1 MFWENINNDLF
12 KPLASINSKIYSI
25 SLFALYRYLVVEQT
39 EIGECTPIKA
49 KQVIRNSLL
58 ENGQETHLQ
67 EEDEELRVYDEPDDA
82 ARIYRRLKEC
92 GWLREMDGEGYRR
105 ETFMPS
111 VAASIISALENI
123 SQGPIAKLGSTCQG
137 IYSAIRTVQ
146 SNPQNGIS
154 NIEFAADCA
163 RRFYK
168 ELISMAANCQEIAYT
183 MREEHTGKKLF
194 ETFFEDFLKKILL
207 EDYSKLNLTTHPY
220 RYRAVTISEIF
231 DIQQNKQVWQA
242 LVEKHNKEYQTNSQ
256 LESEEQLNSELNDIV
271 QILENIDTTLKRIDH
286 YRRTMTKRTREAMQ
300 YALTV
305 APELGEKLDNLI
317 VGVAKLPSDSTI
329 PSNQLTEYFITDSR
343 LYQPRALQA
352 PAEPTLVQKQQPKI
366 EDIARSRSV
375 DAYIKRR
382 APSPRRILHLIEKA
396 LGNKQRITTDEI
408 EVNNLDD
415 LIAFLQMRDLLHDA
429 VPPGSPYSQLVK
441 IYKCKPVQNEYTEN
455 SFIVAPKM
463 LIERRIQPSQTKV

>member
-1 MFWENINNDLF
+1 MFWKNINNDLF

-39 EIGECTPIKA
+39 EIGECTPVKA
-49 KQVIRNSLL
+49 KQIIRNSLL
-58 ENGQETHLQ
+58 EHEQEAHLQ
-67 EEDEELRVYDEPDDA
+67 EEDEELRVFDEPDDA

-111 VAASIISALENI
+111 IAASIISALENI

-137 IYSAIRTVQ
+137 IYSAIRTVK
-146 SNPQNGIS
+146 SNPQSGLS
-154 NIEFAADCA
+154 SIEFAADCA
-163 RRFYK
+163 HRFYK
-168 ELISMAANCQEIAYT
+168 ELLSMAANCQEIAYT
-183 MREEHTGKKLF
+183 MREQQMGKKLF

-231 DIQQNKQVWQA
+231 DIQQNKSVWQA
-242 LVEKHNKEYQTNSQ
+242 LVEKHHQEHQTRSQ
-256 LESEEQLNSELNDIV
+256 LESAEKLKTVLNDIV

-305 APELGEKLDNLI
+305 VPGLGKRLDNLI
-317 VGVAKLPSDSTI
+317 DGVAKLPKNSTI
-329 PSNQLTEYFITDSR
+329 PSNQLTEFFIADPR
-343 LYQPRALQA
+343 LYQPRAIQA
-352 PAEPTLVQKQQPKI
+352 PNEPTQVHKQLPKI
-366 EDIARSRSV
+366 EDIARSRAV

-396 LGNKQRITTDEI
+396 LGNKIRITTDEI
-408 EVNNLDD
+408 EVNCLDD

-455 SFIVAPKM
+455 SFVVAPKI
-463 LIERRIQPSQTKV
+463 LIERRIHPYGTKV

>member
-39 EIGECTPIKA
+39 AIGECTPVKA

-58 ENGQETHLQ
+58 EHNQETHLQ

-231 DIQQNKQVWQA
+231 DIQQNKLVWQA
-242 LVEKHNKEYQTNSQ
+242 LVEKHHKEYQTDSQ
-256 LESEEQLNSELNDIV
+256 LDSEEQLNSELNDIV

-305 APELGEKLDNLI
+305 TPELGEKLDNLI
-317 VGVAKLPSDSTI
+317 GGVAKLPSDSTI
-329 PSNQLTEYFITDSR
+329 PSNQLTEFFITDSR

-415 LIAFLQMRDLLHDA
+415 LIAFLQMRDLLYDA

-441 IYKCKPVQNEYTEN
+441 IYKCKPVENEYTEN

-463 LIERRIQPSQTKV
+463 LIERRIQLSQAKV

>member
-1 MFWENINNDLF
+1 MFWKSISNDLF
-12 KPLASINSKIYSI
+12 KPLASINSKIYSV
-25 SLFALYRYLVVEQT
+25 SLFALYRYLVVEQI
-39 EIGECTPIKA
+39 EIGECTPTKA
-49 KQVIRNSLL
+49 KQIIRNSLL
-58 ENGQETHLQ
+58 ENGQETLLK
-67 EEDEELRVYDEPDDA
+67 EEGDEVRTFDEPDDA

-92 GWLREMDGEGYRR
+92 GWLREMDGEGYRK

-146 SNPQNGIS
+146 SNPKNGLS

-168 ELISMAANCQEIAYT
+168 ELLSMAANCQEIAYT

-231 DIQQNKQVWQA
+231 DIQQNRLVWQA
-242 LVEKHNKEYQTNSQ
+242 LVAKHNQEYQTRTQ
-256 LESEEQLNSELNDIV
+256 QESEEKLKTELNDIV
-271 QILENIDTTLKRIDH
+271 QILENVDTTLKRIDH

-317 VGVAKLPSDSTI
+317 GGVAKLPKNSTI
-329 PSNQLTEYFITDSR
+329 PSNQLTEFFITDSR
-343 LYQPRALQA
+343 LYQPRTVEA
-352 PAEPTLVQKQQPKI
+352 PAEPIQVQKQLPKI
-366 EDIARSRSV
+366 EDIARSRAV

-396 LGNKQRITTDEI
+396 LGTKLRITTDEI
-408 EVNNLDD
+408 EVNSLDD

-463 LIERRIQPSQTKV
+463 IIERRIHPSRTKV